1 MRDDLHTTV
10 ALRPHWR
17 KAVRA
22 VEKPDKAEA
31 VLEIHR
37 AACREWEDGVRPTW
51 FAELALKVEVARRD
65 LFSIDSVLAVV
76 DDFEQS
82 AKTPVERNV
91 CEVAR
96 RVAYGGPIDK
106 LVGAVRSAVIGD
118 CARHG
123 IEHCALSVA
132 DEFNESQSFQLRRAM
147 TKLAA
152 DIDFTAEPAPRLC
165 KKLDKGPMLDL
176 PLDIKLGL

>member
-1 MRDDLHTTV
+1 MRDDLHTTI

-22 VEKPDKAEA
+22 VELPDKAEA

-37 AACREWEDGVRPTW
+37 ASCREWEDGVRSTW
-51 FAELALKVEVARRD
+51 FAELALKVEEARGD
-65 LFSIDSVLAVV
+65 LFGIDSVLAVV

-82 AKTPVERNV
+82 ASSPLERNV

-96 RVAYGGPIDK
+96 QVAYGGPIDK
-106 LVGAVRSAVIGD
+106 LEGVVRAAVVSD

-132 DEFNESQSFQLRRAM
+132 DEFGEMQSFQLRRAM

-152 DIDFTAEPAPRLC
+152 DIDFTSEAAPRKR
-165 KKLDKGPMLDL
+165 KKMDKGQMLGL
-176 PLDIKLGL
+176 SLDISL